1 MDHHCPW
8 TGNCIGLYN
17 HKFFILFLFYATVGL
32 AIISFNILIDWIA
45 GRKVMGDVTED
56 WKNYAVKIV
65 GIASFVL
72 MISIGFLLFTQVL
85 STIINL
91 TTLESF
97 TNGIENHVFCV
108 YMFRIHLIKET
119 YHKISSKYVGSRD
132 AICCPLLLNSD
143 LKAIISMIF
152 SIIFDIFIYSIK
164 IQPKNLQNQF
174 FNDHNHAITKNNT
187 QTMTLLQQ

>member
-1 MDHHCPW
+1 M
-8 TGNCIGLYN
+8 
-17 HKFFILFLFYATVGL
+17 
-32 AIISFNILIDWIA
+32 
-45 GRKVMGDVTED
+45 
-56 WKNYAVKIV
+56 
-65 GIASFVL
+65 
-72 MISIGFLLFTQVL
+72 
-85 STIINL
+85 
-91 TTLESF
+91 
-97 TNGIENHVFCV
+97 
-108 YMFRIHLIKET
+108 
-119 YHKISSKYVGSRD
+119 GSRD

>member
-72 MISIGFLLFTQVL
+72 MISIGFLLFTQVF

-108 YMFRIHLIKET
+108 
-119 YHKISSKYVGSRD
+119 
-132 AICCPLLLNSD
+132 
-143 LKAIISMIF
+143 
-152 SIIFDIFIYSIK
+152 FIYLESI
-164 IQPKNLQNQF
+164 
-174 FNDHNHAITKNNT
+174 
-187 QTMTLLQQ
+187 